1 MTSVKCP
8 QCGLVNWSTAE
19 SCKRCGLPVAAVPAD
34 DCQFDQSQTYSSPLQ
49 TRSFESESA
58 EEEQW
63 VNRLKRDSR
72 LFYFIGCLQIL
83 VWLFLGHLLIVDGV
97 LNIGLSYVANKFR
110 SRVAAILLVL
120 LTLLSVLAVL
130 VAVAAGELRF
140 NLLTPLVL
148 IGRIIAS
155 SRMVYCTFKLN
166 ARVKVDA
173 AHVMPPLPPVFHNE
187 EGAQWAQPGPAQW
200 QPEQVLEARP

>member
-1 MTSVKCP
+1 MSSVKCP

-19 SCKRCGLPVAAVPAD
+19 NCKRCGLPVAAVPAED
-34 DCQFDQSQTYSSPLQ
+34 HQFDQSQTYASPDPTGSLAG
-49 TRSFESESA
+49 SFESQSV

-63 VNRLKRDSR
+63 LNRLKRDSR
-72 LFYFIGCLQIL
+72 LFYFIGGLQIL
-83 VWLFLGHLLIVDGV
+83 VWFFVGNLLIVDGV

-155 SRMVYCTFKLN
+155 ARMVYCTFKLN
-166 ARVKVDA
+166 AHVKVDV
-173 AHVMPPLPPVFHNE
+173 AHIMPPLPPVFHHE
-187 EGAQWAQPGPAQW
+187 EAAQWAQPGPAQW
-200 QPEQVLEARP
+200 QPE

>member
-8 QCGLVNWSTAE
+8 QCGLVNWSTSE
-19 SCKRCGLPVAAVPAD
+19 SCKRCGLPVAGVLAD
-34 DCQFDQSQTYSSPLQ
+34 DHQFDQSQTYSSPHQ
-49 TRSFESESA
+49 TRSFESYNPD
-58 EEEQW
+58 EEQW
-63 VNRLKRDSR
+63 VNRLKSDSR
-72 LFYFIGCLQIL
+72 LFYFIGGLQIL
-83 VWLFLGHLLIVDGV
+83 VWLFLGQWLILDGV
-97 LNIGLSYVANKFR
+97 LNIGLSYVTNRFR

-120 LTLLSVLAVL
+120 LTLLSALSVL

-166 ARVKVDA
+166 AHVKVDV

-187 EGAQWAQPGPAQW
+187 DAPQWAQPGPAQW
-200 QPEQVLEARP
+200 QPEQVSEARP

>member
-1 MTSVKCP
+1 MSSVKCP

-19 SCKRCGLPVAAVPAD
+19 NCKRCGLPVAAVPAD
-34 DCQFDQSQTYSSPLQ
+34 DHQFDQSQAYASPVPTGSSAG
-49 TRSFESESA
+49 SFESHSA

-63 VNRLKRDSR
+63 LNRLKRDSR
-72 LFYFIGCLQIL
+72 LFYFIGGLQIL
-83 VWLFLGHLLIVDGV
+83 VWFFVGNLLILDGV

-110 SRVAAILLVL
+110 SRIAAILLVL

-155 SRMVYCTFKLN
+155 ARMVYCTFKLN
-166 ARVKVDA
+166 DQVKVA
-173 AHVMPPLPPVFHNE
+173 VAHIMPPLPPVFHNE
-187 EGAQWAQPGPAQW
+187 EAAQWAQPGPAQL
-200 QPEQVLEARP
+200 QPE

>member
-1 MTSVKCP
+1 MSSVKCP

-19 SCKRCGLPVAAVPAD
+19 NCKRCGLPVAAVPTED
-34 DCQFDQSQTYSSPLQ
+34 RQFDQTQTYASPDP
-49 TRSFESESA
+49 TGSFAGSFESQSV

-63 VNRLKRDSR
+63 LNRLKRDSR
-72 LFYFIGCLQIL
+72 LFYFIGGLQIL
-83 VWLFLGHLLIVDGV
+83 VWFFVGNLLIVDGV

-166 ARVKVDA
+166 AHVKVDVG
-173 AHVMPPLPPVFHNE
+173 HIMPPLPPIFHHE
-187 EGAQWAQPGPAQW
+187 EAAEWAQPGPAQW
-200 QPEQVLEARP
+200 QPE